1 MKQTPDFAKA
11 EANMQAGV
19 ITADGFLGEDTRPL
33 TDIIEHDEESFASL
47 GLDFDEVAVV
57 LESGA
62 TLTFEDRRFDYGEE
76 RFVTLGLLRGQVVVV
91 VSNESEDRC
100 RIISMRRATGY
111 EQELYFES
119 IG

>member
-1 MKQTPDFAKA
+1 MLDSYDPTKRA
-11 EANMQAGV
+11 AN
-19 ITADGFLGEDTRPL
+19 LRK
-33 TDIIEHDEESFASL
+33 H
-47 GLDFDEVAVV
+47 GLDFDEAAVV
-57 LESGA
+57 LESGG

-76 RFVTLGLLRGQVVVV
+76 RFVTLGLLRGQVVV
-91 VSNESEDRC
+91 SNENEDRC